1 MSLMSLE
8 LCKGKF
14 LYFASGKTEV
24 TVRKD
29 TLHRVIHKVN
39 LREKGDIYN
48 PKLSL
53 PEEVSTTIQLPCS
66 Q

>member
-1 MSLMSLE
+1 MSLE

-48 PKLSL
+48 LKLPL
-53 PEEVSTTIQLPCS
+53 PEEISTTIQLPCS

>member
-1 MSLMSLE
+1 MSLE

-29 TLHRVIHKVN
+29 TLPRVIHKVN
-39 LREKGDIYN
+39 FTEKGDIYN
-48 PKLSL
+48 LKLPL
-53 PEEVSTTIQLPCS
+53 PEEIATTVQLPGS